1 MGRGELRGDATWL
14 KQHVKGNSLF
24 GIKDHV
30 KHVGGSIK
38 ETRYKGAL
46 GPPGKPIGKGLAADL
61 LVFKSS
67 AQSNSCLSSPDPWVQ
82 LEPDETG
89 RNQHELYS

>member
-1 MGRGELRGDATWL
+1 MAKTAYL
-14 KQHVKGNSLF
+14 KRNSLY

-46 GPPGKPIGKGLAADL
+46 GPPGKPIGKSLAADL

-82 LEPDETG
+82 LEPNKAAG
-89 RNQHELYS
+89 KHHESLIHGLHLRMN